1 MKQDLNLNIQSLKRE
16 LEDKLWQNKT
26 DSENLM
32 KSTRQLVLEDQSKF
46 KEEMLVKLEDTDI
59 KIHREFSKLLDD
71 TTQSIED
78 AINNNLIGQMR
89 ELDQAL
95 QDVITKVNSMD

>member
-1 MKQDLNLNIQSLKRE
+1 
-16 LEDKLWQNKT
+16 
-26 DSENLM
+26 M